1 MNKITYYGSEKE
13 IAEAVTVLKE
23 YERRHKKRRP
33 HLVSIKE
40 AKARLIIQ
48 DLIDKHNLTAG
59 ILINGNN
66 VWSKIRIL
74 KNLKRIK
81 KTGLLYS
88 IDNGEHAV
96 LSQYFYQFLIICGST
111 PHGDINGWIKF
122 YPTIEHI
129 KRFFKHNEFGKRV
142 NESIPAQWTDVKR
155 IVEAIEAQL
164 FPLESYVKSQQEKK

>member
-13 IAEAVTVLKE
+13 IAEAINVLKK
-23 YERRHKKRRP
+23 YERRHKKGPR
-33 HLVSIKE
+33 LINMKE

-48 DLIDKHNLTAG
+48 DLIDKNNLTAG

-66 VWSKIRIL
+66 VWSMTRIL
-74 KNLKRIK
+74 TNLECIK

-111 PHGDINGWIKF
+111 AHGDVNGWVQF
-122 YPTIEHI
+122 YPTIEHL
-129 KRFFKHNEFGKRV
+129 KRFFKRNEFGKRV
-142 NESIPAQWTDVKR
+142 SESIPVQWTDVKR
-155 IVEAIEAQL
+155 IVDMIEARL

>member
-13 IAEAVTVLKE
+13 IAEAVAVLKK
-23 YERRHKKRRP
+23 YERRHKKGLQ
-33 HLVSIKE
+33 LVNMKE

-48 DLIDKHNLTAG
+48 DLIDKHDLTAG

-66 VWSKIRIL
+66 VWSKSRVL
-74 KNLKRIK
+74 ANLEHIK

-96 LSQYFYQFLIICGST
+96 LSQYFYQFLIVCGSVA
-111 PHGDINGWIKF
+111 HGDVSGWVHI
-122 YPTIEHI
+122 YPTIEHL
-129 KRFFKHNEFGKRV
+129 KRFFKRNELGKRV
-142 NESIPAQWTDVKR
+142 NESIPAQWIDVKR

-164 FPLESYVKSQQEKK
+164 FPLESYVKSQQNKK